1 MYTAIK
7 RMKQRPVTC
16 PSLSICRLH
25 PFTCQGFQGS
35 NVDNLSVA
43 DWNLSM
49 LEQKQLT
56 SVYIRMV
63 REVQDCSLKIGK
75 NWTHGIANFRQEKD
89 YTTMS
94 KLSNVVIHILIIL
107 LMEEIPNNHLR
118 CIKPCK
124 EWDELPTSTGE
135 FTRFLNHQQYVQN
148 ITLST
153 SFSVAAAW
161 VVLFFV
167 VTCSKYRSLD
177 LPAWR
182 REGNQWEKYITAM
195 TVSASMIYYHN
206 THDTYLFSYWS
217 IV

>member
-75 NWTHGIANFRQEKD
+75 NWTHYGIANFRQEKD

-124 EWDELPTSTGE
+124 EWDKLPTSTGE
-135 FTRFLNHQQYVQN
+135 FTRFLNHQQYDYN
-148 ITLST
+148 ILYLV
-153 SFSVAAAW
+153 FSRSRMSRA
-161 VVLFFV
+161 FFV

-177 LPAWR
+177 LPAWLKR
-182 REGNQWEKYITAM
+182 STSQQ
-195 TVSASMIYYHN
+195 
-206 THDTYLFSYWS
+206 
-217 IV
+217 